1 MVLKK
6 VIMASALSAL
16 LVSSL
21 YADKCVCFEL
31 KGEFG
36 DEVAALLKKYMK
48 NMGDQNITVVREE
61 VITDRQ
67 KQSFVD
73 SLVGIVAPPAASPT
87 GEYDLSAGKAFY
99 DKQCA
104 TCHGLDGK
112 EKAYGT
118 SRPIAGMSEADVY
131 AELRKYQDSSYSGG
145 ARFIKQTIAQPM
157 THSLMRN
164 VGAYIQSLAPTK

>member
-6 VIMASALSAL
+6 VLAAGTLSVL
-16 LVSSL
+16 LAGSL
-21 YADKCVCFEL
+21 YANKCVCFEL

-36 DEVAALLKKYMK
+36 DEVAALLQKYMK
-48 NMGDQNITVVREE
+48 NTGDQNITVVREE
-61 VITDRQ
+61 VITDKQ
-67 KQSFVD
+67 QQSFVD
-73 SLVGIVAPPAASPT
+73 SLIGIVDAPAASPS

-131 AELRKYQDSSYSGG
+131 AELRKYQDSTYSGG
-145 ARFIKQTIAQPM
+145 ARFIKQTITQPM

-164 VGAYIQSLAPTK
+164 VSAYIQSLAPAK